1 MKKRILLFIPLL
13 TLLFTV
19 AAQAISPRADT
30 MAPSLSFRGNLASCV
45 VEVVAS
51 DSDSDIYVEADLL
64 QDGDP
69 YVHWTGSGTGRLH
82 FSRVA
87 TVTRGHTYTLEVD
100 VTIDGETYTLRPISE
115 DY

>member
-1 MKKRILLFIPLL
+1 MQKRILLFILLL

-30 MAPSLSFRGNLASCV
+30 MAPSLSFKGNLATCV
-45 VEVVAS
+45 VEVIAS
-51 DSDSDIYVEADLL
+51 NSSSDIYVEAELL
-64 QDGDP
+64 QDGDS
-69 YVHWTGSGTGRLH
+69 YRNWTGSGTGSLH

-87 TVTRGHTYTLEVD
+87 TVTKGHTYTLEVD
-100 VTIDGETYTLRPISE
+100 VTIDGETFSLRPISK